1 MIETIKSMVDLH
13 LAGHYKRNCPLN
25 PRTLPRKEEQCQVH
39 QRDIIKIEGYSVN
52 QGYGNS
58 KVCELFSMDLSIQSN
73 DVICI
78 P

>member
-1 MIETIKSMVDLH
+1 MADLQ
-13 LAGHYKRNCPLN
+13 LAGHYKSNFPLK

-39 QRDIIKIEGYSVN
+39 QRGTIKIEGYSVN
-52 QGYGNS
+52 QGYVNS

-73 DVICI
+73 GIICT